1 MSEYYLNNLY
11 VHILVYI
18 PILFFGPTFI
28 ATVFALRVSTT
39 LAIYVS
45 QTELRFCKKYC
56 DIIYRKVK
64 YGIRKVDFSQSEV
77 IHKARTYWII
87 V

>member
-18 PILFFGPTFI
+18 PIPFFGPTFI

-39 LAIYVS
+39 LATYVS
-45 QTELRFCKKYC
+45 QSELRFGKNEC
-56 DIIYRKVK
+56 DIIICKVNN
-64 YGIRKVDFSQSEV
+64 GIRKVEYSQGGTG
-77 IHKARTYWII
+77 R
-87 V
+87 